1 MYLGIDNNS
10 GLVYEGWGHPSVPA
24 IPTPHITLATLIK
37 NANDWRSLPTR
48 FDQYSWSW
56 IFREDSFDAVTR
68 TRRGRLYFQP
78 DGSQPSMT
86 AVTPHPYEDPFGK
99 SAGQGGLTRKSLH
112 TYMACTPL
120 LQEPNQGQG
129 ATLALGTAQAA
140 SSWRVVQ
147 TEYLASRSVMVTLKS
162 LSAFGILPEIDTEKI
177 SSEHLTPVL
186 QAFDRALD
194 SAFRETSISVI
205 DHCKNAI
212 AVILARWL
220 AQQGHDKLILNKD
233 INDVAKAVLGEPY
246 KMFAIGN
253 IAQVIGRLHARG
265 KGNEQHAK
273 EARAPTEEDAQLA
286 LEALGLTLRDIG
298 WAKS

>member
-1 MYLGIDNNS
+1 MKVGDT
-10 GLVYEGWGHPSVPA
+10 PSVPA
-24 IPTPHITLATLIK
+24 IPTPHITLATLIRS
-37 NANDWRSLPTR
+37 ANDWRSLPAS
-48 FDQYSWSW
+48 FDQYSLSW

-78 DGSQPSMT
+78 EGSQPSIT
-86 AVTPHPYEDPFGK
+86 SVTPHPYEDPFGK
-99 SAGQGGLTRKSLH
+99 SVGQGGMTRKSLH
-112 TYMACTPL
+112 TYMACTAL

-147 TEYLASRSVMVTLKS
+147 TELLASRSVMVTLKS

-177 SSEHLTPVL
+177 SNEHLTPVL

-220 AQQGHDKLILNKD
+220 AQQGHEKSILNKD

-273 EARAPTEEDAQLA
+273 EARPPTEEDAQLA
-286 LEALGLTLRDIG
+286 LEALGMTLRDIG

>member
-10 GLVYEGWGHPSVPA
+10 GLVYEGWGHPGVPA
-24 IPTPHITLATLIK
+24 IPTPHITLATLIRS
-37 NANDWRSLPTR
+37 ANDWRSLPTS
-48 FDQYSWSW
+48 FDQYSLSW

-78 DGSQPSMT
+78 EGSQPNITS
-86 AVTPHPYEDPFGK
+86 VTPHPYEDPFGK
-99 SAGQGGLTRKSLH
+99 SVGQGGMTRKSLH
-112 TYMACTPL
+112 TYMACTAL

-147 TEYLASRSVMVTLKS
+147 TELLASRSVMVTLKS
-162 LSAFGILPEIDTEKI
+162 LSAFSILPEIDTKKI
-177 SSEHLTPVL
+177 SNEHLTPVL
-186 QAFDRALD
+186 QAFERALD
-194 SAFRETSISVI
+194 SAYRETSISVI

-220 AQQGHDKLILNKD
+220 AQQGHEKSILNKD

-273 EARAPTEEDAQLA
+273 EARPPTEEDAQLA
-286 LEALGLTLRDIG
+286 LEALGMTLRDIG
-298 WAKS
+298 WAKN

>member
-10 GLVYEGWGHPSVPA
+10 GLVYEGWGHPGVPA

-37 NANDWRSLPTR
+37 SANDWRSLPTS
-48 FDQYSWSW
+48 FDQCTLSW

-78 DGSQPSMT
+78 DGSQPST
-86 AVTPHPYEDPFGK
+86 TSVTPHPYEDPFGK
-99 SAGQGGLTRKSLH
+99 SVGQGGLTRKSLH
-112 TYMACTPL
+112 TYTACTPL

-147 TEYLASRSVMVTLKS
+147 TELLASRCVMVTLKS
-162 LSAFGILPEIDTEKI
+162 LSAFGILPEIDIQKI
-177 SSEHLTPVL
+177 SNEHQIPVM

-220 AQQGHDKLILNKD
+220 AQQGHGRSILDKD
-233 INDVAKAVLGEPY
+233 INDVAKAVLGDPY

-253 IAQVIGRLHARG
+253 LAQVIGRLHARG

-273 EARAPTEEDAQLA
+273 EARTPTEEDAQLA

-298 WAKS
+298 WAKG